1 MAIQTCYNVCGLID
15 MDEQTR
21 PYHEV
26 ANLFPLLD
34 GNEYEQLKADIA
46 KNGLLEPIWIN
57 GEGAIIDG
65 RNRHR
70 ACLDLDIKPKFRQ
83 WIGTGSLVSFV
94 VSLNL
99 HRRHLTSSQQ
109 AAMAVAALPMYEAE
123 AAKRMSE
130 AAQTKWGGNISTPFN
145 EQGKARDHVATDF
158 NTNPRYVSDAKKI
171 KEDSPDLFEKVK
183 AGELTIPQAKR
194 EITKRNKQD
203 PPPLP
208 DDKYRVIYADP
219 PWKYGNSGI
228 IGETDNYGHV
238 GRHYPD
244 MSIAELCALPI
255 KDLVN
260 NDAVLFLWVTSPL
273 LAECWPVISAWGFKY
288 KTSFVWDKVKHN
300 FGHYN
305 SVRHELLLICTRG
318 SCTPDVNR
326 LFDSVQTI
334 ERSDTHS
341 EKPEQ
346 FREIIDTLYP
356 HGKRIELFARTDHKG
371 WDIWGNEKLC
381 NKSDKPALRSTAAI

>member
-109 AAMAVAALPMYEAE
+109 STIAVDALPIYEAE
-123 AAKRMSE
+123 ARERQKGGQGGILLPQMFEEANNGE
-130 AAQTKWGGNISTPFN
+130 AAELAAK
-145 EQGKARDHVATDF
+145 DF
-158 NTNPRYVSDAKKI
+158 GTNKQYVYDAKKI

-244 MSIAELCALPI
+244 MSIAELCDLPI

-260 NDAVLFLWVTSPL
+260 KDAVLFLWVTSPL
-273 LAECWPVISAWGFKY
+273 LAECWPVISSWGFTY
-288 KTSFVWDKVKHN
+288 KTSFVWDKVRHN

-318 SCTPDVNR
+318 SCTPDVNK